1 MKQLLLSMLLIF
13 STFAAT
19 ANECGEVLIKVPTK
33 KSNNQNINT
42 LNDNTQRNVTIVGA
56 TIGGLYVA
64 SMTGLYFAWYADYP
78 QSKFHFI
85 NDNGEWLQMDK
96 MGHATTS
103 YFVGML
109 GYEAFK
115 AAGMDEKKA
124 IWIGGSLGFAFLTT
138 VEIFD
143 GFSEGWGFSWGD
155 MAANAFGAGLFIGQ
169 QFLWHEQR
177 LSLKYSFHQ
186 TKYANYR
193 PDLLGKNL
201 AENLIKDYNG
211 MTIWLSCNFKS
222 LFLNRESKFPAWLNI
237 AFGYGAEGM
246 TGGYANATM
255 HNGAPIPEFR
265 RTRQFYL
272 SFDIDLTRIP
282 TNNKFL
288 KYTLKIL
295 SFIKIPMPTLEYNSN
310 GEFKGHWIYF

>member
-1 MKQLLLSMLLIF
+1 MQRLILSISLIF
-13 STFAAT
+13 SVFIVS
-19 ANECGEVLIKVPTK
+19 ANESTEILIKLPPKDKVHKTISLDEKTK
-33 KSNNQNINT
+33 
-42 LNDNTQRNVTIVGA
+42 RNVAIVGG
-56 TIGGLYVA
+56 TLGGVYLA

-78 QSKFHFI
+78 QSDFHFI

-96 MGHATTS
+96 MGHAATS
-103 YFVGML
+103 YVVGML

-115 AAGMDEKKA
+115 AAGLDEKRS

-143 GFSEGWGFSWGD
+143 GFSAGWGFSWGD
-155 MAANAFGAGLFIGQ
+155 MVANTLGAGLFIGQ

-177 LSLKYSFHQ
+177 MSLKYSFHQ

-193 PDLLGKNL
+193 PDLFGKNL
-201 AENLIKDYNG
+201 VENMIKDYNG
-211 MTIWLSCNFKS
+211 ITIWLSCNFKS
-222 LFLNRESKFPAWLNI
+222 LFLKKESKFPQWLNF

-246 TGGYANATM
+246 TGGYKNVTEY
-255 HNGAPIPEFR
+255 NGRPIP
-265 RTRQFYL
+265 QFDRVRKFYFSL
-272 SFDIDLTRIP
+272 DIDLTRIP

-295 SFIKIPMPTLEYNSN
+295 SFIKIPMPAIELNSN
-310 GEFKGHWIYF
+310 GEWKGYWLYF